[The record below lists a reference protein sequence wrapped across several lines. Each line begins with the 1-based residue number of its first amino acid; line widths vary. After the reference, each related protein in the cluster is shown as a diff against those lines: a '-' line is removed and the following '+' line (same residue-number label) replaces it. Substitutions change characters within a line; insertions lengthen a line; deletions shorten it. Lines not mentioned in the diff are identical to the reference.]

1 MSRRRVNPRKN
12 IGDLIT
18 SDDEAVGFFMGP
30 RGECLIRD
38 TVWNVRPW
46 ARNGRGWRDR
56 GEVINASAYGC
67 DRKLLIARPN
77 K

>member
-12 IGDLIT
+12 VGDLIT
-18 SDDEAVGFFMGP
+18 SNDDAVGFLTGP
-30 RGECLIRD
+30 HGDYLIRD
-38 TVWNVRPW
+38 TAWNARPVTRSGRVWINPS
-46 ARNGRGWRDR
+46 
-56 GEVINASAYGC
+56 EVIYASAYGC